1 MNVESL
7 VRWGQ
12 VVLVALDPASAQTPP
27 LFELDHVQDKLGWVE
42 RFRSPLEK
50 CGELFEIVSRTE
62 SFVRHQGLST
72 DTQGDLEK
80 GLADVAHTDR
90 GQAMQRS
97 LVAFVAEEQAQTH
110 PNERLLGSSEVIES
124 VLGKLK
130 RVEQDQAASGFTGLA
145 LRLGALVSATTQA
158 ILKQALETVSTQQVV
173 AWRKEKFGRSV
184 QSKRQAVFAALG
196 GSEQKRA
203 PSAESP

>member
-1 MNVESL
+1 
-7 VRWGQ
+7 
-12 VVLVALDPASAQTPP
+12 
-27 LFELDHVQDKLGWVE
+27 
-42 RFRSPLEK
+42 
-50 CGELFEIVSRTE
+50 
-62 SFVRHQGLST
+62 
-72 DTQGDLEK
+72 
-80 GLADVAHTDR
+80 
-90 GQAMQRS
+90 MQRS
-97 LVAFVAEEQAQTH
+97 LVAFVAEEQAQAH

-124 VLGKLK
+124 VLGRLK
-130 RVEQDQAASGFTGLA
+130 RVEQDQTSSGFTGLV
-145 LRLGALVSATTQA
+145 LSLGALVSTTTQA